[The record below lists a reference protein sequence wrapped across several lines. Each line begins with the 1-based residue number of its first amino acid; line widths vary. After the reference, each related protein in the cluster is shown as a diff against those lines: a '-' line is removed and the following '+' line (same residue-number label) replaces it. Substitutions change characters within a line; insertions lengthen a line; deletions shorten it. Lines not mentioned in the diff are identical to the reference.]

1 MDYTVVIENKAQKAF
16 LKLSSPH
23 DNQVKKAIDGLPN
36 EPRPHGVKKLS
47 CATSGYRVRAGDYRI
62 LYTIDD
68 QKKVVTI
75 YLIRHRREV
84 YR

>member
-1 MDYTVVIENKAQKAF
+1 MAYTIIIENKAQKDY

-23 DNQVKKAIDGLPN
+23 DNQVKRAIDGFAN
-36 EPRPHGVKKLS
+36 EPRPHNVKKLS
-47 CATSGYRVRAGDYRI
+47 GTTNGYRVRAGDYRI
-62 LYTIDD
+62 LYTIDNRN
-68 QKKVVTI
+68 KIVTI